1 MSNAFKYRVDMFDK
15 FNPSENEKEFIEGVD
30 NGVFNSHDHVKDFYD
45 ANSILSNY
53 YLAKQIEASS
63 NKLTD
68 EIGQSITR
76 LNIAMNTNINNLIK
90 SNQQL
95 AASNF
100 KQATALNIFSGILVI
115 LTAAML
121 YKMIWPS

>member
-1 MSNAFKYRVDMFDK
+1 MSSAFKYRVDMFDK

-30 NGVFNSHDHVKDFYD
+30 NGVFNSHDHVRDFYE
-45 ANSILSNY
+45 ANSILANY

-63 NKLTD
+63 NKLTG
-68 EIGQSITR
+68 EIGQSITS

-95 AASNF
+95 AASNS
-100 KQATALNIFSGILVI
+100 KQAKALNILTVILVI

-121 YKMIWPS
+121 FI